1 MVSSLGACL
10 LVKCDFH
17 SSRALSGACL
27 AFLETVE
34 ALLASLSVESQSP
47 LPLSVLPMALA
58 LPLAL
63 AMAHAPAAP
72 DLWHFAFFLAPL
84 DEREPVELVKMVD
97 SSLSCPVTVEPTDP

>member
-34 ALLASLSVESQSP
+34 ALLASLSV
-47 LPLSVLPMALA
+47 LPMALA
-58 LPLAL
+58 LLLAL

-72 DLWHFAFFLAPL
+72 DLWHFAFFLTPL
-84 DEREPVELVKMVD
+84 AEREPVGQVEMVD